1 MPTLTFPLSRIE
13 GHAQVVI
20 EVQAG
25 EVVSARFQAIEF
37 RGFEYFVQGAPAE
50 QMPVI
55 APRICGVCSTAHHVA
70 AVKALEDAYGVT
82 PPPLALKIRE
92 LLLLGQIIQNQATS
106 LFIFT
111 MPDRIGVASIFQV
124 APSTSSGQAPSTS
137 SPPRLPRVL
146 AMEVLAVAGQAP
158 SMSEQDNARIAMRAL
173 QVRKA
178 GTDLITTAGG
188 QFIHPV
194 KAVVGGV
201 TSGIG
206 SEKAATMRA
215 ELSEVLPL
223 ACELF
228 DCYWEMSLAMGER
241 IGTWGDDAPACY
253 IAAIADCR
261 PNYCGDV
268 IRVMCPQGDVRIS
281 FPARDFRAHLTYQET
296 DYSYAGQTSYE
307 GEVIRANSLA
317 RVNMA
322 RCMGTPRADEYLA
335 HFHEAF
341 GQPAHAIMLFD
352 LARGIELVYA
362 LERAMEILAE
372 PLDHEDT
379 DVPYTPRDGKG
390 YGLVEAPRGPL
401 IHHYSIKNG
410 LIVQAEF
417 IIPTVHNALA
427 IERALRVAARRY
439 VTAEQVD
446 MELERAVGRVVRAF
460 DPCIACATH

>member
-20 EVQAG
+20 ELRG
-25 EVVSARFQAIEF
+25 GGVVSARFQAMEF

-55 APRICGVCSTAHHVA
+55 TPRICGVCSTAHHVA

-106 LFIFT
+106 VFIFT
-111 MPDRIGVASIFQV
+111 MPDRLGLASIFQL
-124 APSTSSGQAPSTS
+124 AEEAGSGGERA
-137 SPPRLPRVL
+137 L
-146 AMEVLAVAGQAP
+146 
-158 SMSEQDNARIAMRAL
+158 IATQAL

-178 GTDLITTAGG
+178 GTDLISVAGG

-201 TSGIG
+201 TGG
-206 SEKAATMRA
+206 VAPEDADAMRV
-215 ELSEVLPL
+215 ELADALPV
-223 ACELF
+223 ACGLF
-228 DCYWEMSLAMGER
+228 DYYWDQSMAMGER

-253 IAAIADCR
+253 LAAVADCR
-261 PNYCGDV
+261 PNYYGDV
-268 IRVMCPQGDVRIS
+268 VRVMCPDGVVRDE
-281 FPARDFRAHLTYQET
+281 FPARDLRSYLTFEESET
-296 DYSYAGQTSYE
+296 SYADQTSYS
-307 GEVIRANSLA
+307 GEVMRANSLA
-317 RVNMA
+317 RVNLA

-335 HFHEAF
+335 RFHEAF

-362 LERAMEILAE
+362 LERAMELLAD
-372 PLDHEDT
+372 PLADEDT
-379 DVPYTPRDGKG
+379 DVPYTPRDGEG
-390 YGLVEAPRGPL
+390 VGLVEAPRGPL
-401 IHHYSIKNG
+401 IHHYHIEHG
-410 LIVQAEF
+410 LIAQAKF
-417 IIPTVHNALA
+417 IIPTVHNMLA
-427 IERALRVAARRY
+427 IERALRVAAERY
-439 VTAEQVD
+439 VTAERVD

>member
-20 EVQAG
+20 EVRAG
-25 EVVSARFQAIEF
+25 EVVSARFEAMEF
-37 RGFEYFVQGAPAE
+37 RGFEYFVQGVPAE

-55 APRICGVCSTAHHVA
+55 TPRICGVCSTAHHVA
-70 AVKALEDAYGVT
+70 AVKTLEGAYGVT
-82 PPPLALKIRE
+82 PPPLALQIRE

-111 MPDRIGVASIFQV
+111 MPDRLGLASIFQL
-124 APSTSSGQAPSTS
+124 G
-137 SPPRLPRVL
+137 
-146 AMEVLAVAGQAP
+146 EGAG
-158 SMSEQDNARIAMRAL
+158 SEQVDVGIATRAL
-173 QVRKA
+173 RVRKA

-188 QFIHPV
+188 QFIHPI

-206 SEKAATMRA
+206 AEQAAAMRA
-215 ELSEVLPL
+215 ELVETLPI

-228 DCYWEMSLAMGER
+228 DRYWEMTLAMGER

-261 PNYCGDV
+261 PNYYGDV
-268 IRVMCPQGDVRIS
+268 IRVMCPDGVVRDS
-281 FPARDFRAHLTYQET
+281 FPARDFRSHLTCQET
-296 DYSYAGQTSYE
+296 DYSYADKTSFG
-307 GEVIRANSLA
+307 GEVMRANSLA

-335 HFHEAF
+335 RFHEAF

-372 PLDHEDT
+372 PLDQEDT
-379 DVPYTPRDGKG
+379 AVPYTPRDGQG

-401 IHHYSIKNG
+401 IHHYRIENG
-410 LIVQAEF
+410 LIAQAEF
-417 IIPTVHNALA
+417 IIPTVHNTLA
-427 IERALRVAARRY
+427 IERALRVAAERY
-439 VTAEQVD
+439 ITPERVD